1 MSEKWRQ
8 SEIRIV
14 INDTLGSMFLH
25 YTFIILFAGK
35 RILKINEH
43 LAKLRGKI
51 VSFSIGSWHQQVSV
65 TYDS

>member
-1 MSEKWRQ
+1 
-8 SEIRIV
+8 
-14 INDTLGSMFLH
+14 MFLH
-25 YTFIILFAGK
+25 YKFIILFAGK

-43 LAKLRGKI
+43 LAKLHGKI